1 MSEEKQ
7 VIVMPD
13 NQAVPIDERLMK
25 AFEKIA
31 EQTFLKIEKRDYRA
45 TVVQR
50 NETSEIPDSA
60 AALIHINEDTRDEND
75 NPLELDVK
83 GHITPYEAYM
93 FKDVNY
99 AQALVRLKNW
109 AYFEEPEIDRAG
121 NPVYDKNGN
130 LKLNQIPVNLAQ
142 IDMLSKK
149 RLNLGVNGIQSY
161 KHISERRAN
170 AGIPD
175 EESLGSK
182 LTGWAGFKKER
193 VSKEELEAQYGKGVN
208 NK

>member
-1 MSEEKQ
+1 MVEEKQ
-7 VIVMPD
+7 VILMPD

-60 AALIHINEDTRDEND
+60 AALIHIDETSRDEND

-83 GHITPYEAYM
+83 GHITPYEAMMY
-93 FKDVNY
+93 KDVNY

-109 AYFEEPEIDRAG
+109 AYFEVEETDFSGKPTG
-121 NPVYDKNGN
+121 NITQV
-130 LKLNQIPVNLAQ
+130 PVNLAQ

-149 RLNLGVNGIQSY
+149 RLNLGINGIQSY

-170 AGIPD
+170 AGIPE

-182 LTGWAGFKKER
+182 LSGWAGFKKER
-193 VSKEELEAQYGKGVN
+193 VSKEELEAQYGKREN

>member
-1 MSEEKQ
+1 
-7 VIVMPD
+7 MPD

-25 AFEKIA
+25 VFEKIA

-50 NETSEIPDSA
+50 KETSEIPDSA
-60 AALIHINEDTRDEND
+60 AALIHINEETRDEND
-75 NPLELDVK
+75 NPVELDFK

-109 AYFEEPEIDRAG
+109 AYFEEPELDFSGKPTGKI
-121 NPVYDKNGN
+121 
-130 LKLNQIPVNLAQ
+130 LQIPVNLAQ

-149 RLNLGVNGIQSY
+149 RLNLAVNGVQSY

-170 AGIPD
+170 AGIPED
-175 EESLGSK
+175 EGFGSK
-182 LTGWAGFKKER
+182 VAGWAGFKRER

-208 NK
+208 K

>member
-1 MSEEKQ
+1 MVEDKQ

-60 AALIHINEDTRDEND
+60 AALIHINEDARDENG

-83 GHITPYEAYM
+83 GHITPYEAMM

-109 AYFEEPEIDRAG
+109 SYFEVEEIDFSG
-121 NPVYDKNGN
+121 KPTGKT
-130 LKLNQIPVNLAQ
+130 NQVPVNLAQ

-175 EESLGSK
+175 DESLGSK
-182 LTGWAGFKKER
+182 LSGWAGFKKER